1 MWIYLPVNILTKLGL
16 DLSQYQTDMIEAINQ
31 KHFTGL
37 REKESKLLVNLL
49 KRQNEM
55 LGESLLNLDR
65 LLYLHKSISLM
76 DIKEIKK
83 ILTEKL
89 PSILSIRHFSI
100 FLYKKSKRELSL
112 FSHNRQSFEDD
123 LSFHLNDSEI
133 MRDAITQGRY
143 ILEHDFSRSKYFVG
157 KSNPLFKNKFFV
169 CVPLMVA
176 DEIIGVMNLTDND
189 SGVFSVSDLD
199 YVLNVSEFISLSISN
214 ALLYEKTQVLSIT
227 DGLTGLYDHQE
238 MLRVLENECTRS
250 RRYNSP
256 LSIAMIDL
264 DNFKKVN
271 DTYGHQM
278 GDKVL
283 MDLAAVVKHICRAN
297 DTASRY
303 GGEEILLIL
312 AETKADGAMQIAE
325 RIRKEFASLKF
336 EKDGVEFSV
345 TLSCGVAG
353 LEGEKV
359 SSSST
364 LIQAA
369 DQALYLAKESGRN
382 RTVRGEVDATT
393 SGP

>member
-1 MWIYLPVNILTKLGL
+1 MTKLEIA
-16 DLSQYQTDMIEAINQ
+16 LSQYQANMINAINR
-31 KHFTGL
+31 KDFTDV
-37 REKESKLLVNLL
+37 REKESRLLVNLL

-55 LGESLLNLDR
+55 LGQSLLNLDR
-65 LLYLHKSISLM
+65 LLYLHKAISLM
-76 DIKEIKK
+76 DIQEIKK

-112 FSHNRQSFEDD
+112 FSHNRQDFKDD
-123 LSFHLNDSEI
+123 LTFHVNDSEI

-157 KSNPLFKNKFFV
+157 KSNSLFKDKFFV

-238 MLRVLENECTRS
+238 MLKVLDNEWTRS
-250 RRYNSP
+250 SRYNSP
-256 LSIAMIDL
+256 LSIVIIDL

-283 MDLAAVVKHICRAN
+283 MNLATVVKRICRTT

-303 GGEEILLIL
+303 GGEEFLLIL
-312 AETKADGAMQIAE
+312 AETGVEGAIQIAE

-336 EKDGVEFSV
+336 KKDGLEFNV

-353 LEGEKV
+353 LEGEKI
-359 SSSST
+359 SSPSA
-364 LIQAA
+364 LIQVA
-369 DQALYLAKESGRN
+369 DQALYLAKKGGRN
-382 RTVRGEVDATT
+382 QTVRGAFNATA
-393 SGP
+393 SGA

>member
-1 MWIYLPVNILTKLGL
+1 ML
-16 DLSQYQTDMIEAINQ
+16 EAINR
-31 KHFTGL
+31 KDFTSY
-37 REKESKLLVNLL
+37 REKESRLLVNLL

-55 LGESLLNLDR
+55 LGQSLLNLDR
-65 LLYLHKSISLM
+65 LLYLHKAISLM

-83 ILTEKL
+83 VLTEKL

-112 FSHNRQSFEDD
+112 FSHNRKDFKDD
-123 LSFHLNDSEI
+123 LTFHVNDSEI

-143 ILEHDFSRSKYFVG
+143 ILEQDFSRSKYFVG
-157 KSNPLFKNKFFV
+157 KSNSLFKDNFFV

-189 SGVFSVSDLD
+189 SGIFSVSDLD

-214 ALLYEKTQVLSIT
+214 ALLYEKTQILSIT

-238 MLRVLENECTRS
+238 MLKVLDNEWTRS
-250 RRYNSP
+250 SRYNSP
-256 LSIAMIDL
+256 LSIAIIDL
-264 DNFKKVN
+264 DNFKSVN

-283 MDLAAVVKHICRAN
+283 MNLAAVVKSICRTT

-303 GGEEILLIL
+303 GGEEFLLIL
-312 AETKADGAMQIAE
+312 AETGVDGAMQIAE

-336 EKDGVEFSV
+336 EKDGLEFNV
-345 TLSCGVAG
+345 TLSCGIAG
-353 LEGEKV
+353 IDGDKI
-359 SSSST
+359 SSPST
-364 LIQAA
+364 LIQVA
-369 DQALYLAKESGRN
+369 DQALYHAKKGGRN
-382 RTVRGEVDATT
+382 RTYRGEFNETT
-393 SGP
+393 SGA